1 MTAEG
6 TRWTPKAI
14 VCMGVSSF
22 GGLGLAPVA
31 PGTFGTLG
39 GVLIAWLLSGTPN
52 FLVSALVAAL
62 VLYVLGRAV
71 APWAEAHA
79 GKDPGFFVVDEVI
92 GYLVTVAWVGGPT
105 LLSLFVAFVVCRFF
119 DIAKPPPVKRFERI
133 PGGDGILLDD
143 VVAGLYGL
151 GVMALLRTFLLE
163 PSAWTLEADG
173 GGVVGSLAAFS
184 ARLL

>member
-1 MTAEG
+1 MTAEPAG
-6 TRWTPKAI
+6 WTPKAI

-39 GVLIAWLLSGTPN
+39 GVLLAWLLAGTPN
-52 FLVSALVAAL
+52 FLVSTLVVALA
-62 VLYVLGRAV
+62 LYVLGRAV

-92 GYLVTVAWVGGPT
+92 GYLVTVAWIGGPT
-105 LLSLFVAFVVCRFF
+105 PLALFVAFVVFRFF
-119 DIAKPPPVKRFERI
+119 DIVKPPPVKRFERI

-143 VVAGLYGL
+143 VVAGIYGL
-151 GVMALLRTFLLE
+151 AVMALLRTFLLE
-163 PSAWTLEADG
+163 PGAWTLGAGDD
-173 GGVVGSLAAFS
+173 GVVGSLWALS
-184 ARLL
+184 APLL

>member
-62 VLYVLGRAV
+62 V
-71 APWAEAHA
+71 
-79 GKDPGFFVVDEVI
+79 
-92 GYLVTVAWVGGPT
+92 
-105 LLSLFVAFVVCRFF
+105 
-119 DIAKPPPVKRFERI
+119 
-133 PGGDGILLDD
+133 
-143 VVAGLYGL
+143 
-151 GVMALLRTFLLE
+151 
-163 PSAWTLEADG
+163 
-173 GGVVGSLAAFS
+173 
-184 ARLL
+184 